1 MAEKKYNLTEIM
13 AEYGDNDFGF
23 TATDEEEYNSV
34 IAEKEETVDE
44 YKARLHEVEK
54 IILPFLT
61 KLLKTADQPII
72 KSNKVVLPDP
82 LLPINPTL
90 CPFLISKEIL
100 LIKKDCLA
108 P

>member
-1 MAEKKYNLTEIM
+1 MAEQKFNINEIM

-23 TATDEEEYNSV
+23 TAIYEEEYNAV

-44 YKARLHEVEK
+44 YKTRLKEVEK

-72 KSNKVVLPDP
+72 KWPNRAPQLETQIQK
-82 LLPINPTL
+82 
-90 CPFLISKEIL
+90 IL
-100 LIKKDCLA
+100 NLTRG
-108 P
+108 